1 MSDCSSDVC
10 SSDLQQHQAKRVTRT
25 FSRFKKLPGCRW
37 ALVAAGPGTVDDTLL
52 NKSFVPNIDVPSKCA
67 YRKYL
72 LPFEKNCFGFVA
84 CQPFCTHQMPEYSLL
99 SIIHERCGIFTNMPN
114 YGMKLV
120 VWNF

>member
-72 LPFEKNCFGFVA
+72 LPFEKNCRSEERRVGTECVST
-84 CQPFCTHQMPEYSLL
+84 CTSRWPPHQ
-99 SIIHERCGIFTNMPN
+99 
-114 YGMKLV
+114 
-120 VWNF
+120 